1 MWKKDETPEQA
12 TEPRREPPRETRERS
27 GSTPPAGGPP
37 AAIGRS
43 IRIRG
48 EVSGDEDLLIQGHVD
63 GTVNLG
69 QHAVTVGSEGE
80 VKADITA
87 RLVTVEGRVV
97 GDLTAQEQVILRGS
111 ARVEGDITAPRVVLE
126 DGAQFRGGVDMGEP
140 AGRGKGSSGAAPASG
155 TTPPSGATSSSD
167 TTSSP
172 GAKSP
177 SGSPP
182 PSSQSASSG
191 SGKGGDSS
199 SSKNEKSRA
208 GATSGASA

>member
-126 DGAQFRGGVDMGEP
+126 DGAKFRGGVDMGEP
-140 AGRGKGSSGAAPASG
+140 AGRGKDSSGAASGSGATSGSG
-155 TTPPSGATSSSD
+155 TTPLS
-167 TTSSP
+167 
-172 GAKSP
+172 GAKSS
-177 SGSPP
+177 SGST
-182 PSSQSASSG
+182 PSASQSASSG
-191 SGKGGDSS
+191 SGKGDDSS
-199 SSKNEKSRA
+199 SSKSEKSRA